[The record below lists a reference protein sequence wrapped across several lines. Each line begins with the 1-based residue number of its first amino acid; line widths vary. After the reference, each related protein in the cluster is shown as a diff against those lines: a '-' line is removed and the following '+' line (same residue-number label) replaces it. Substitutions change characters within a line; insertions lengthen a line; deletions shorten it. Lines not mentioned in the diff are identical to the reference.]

1 MDREPPDGLGG
12 EPRPGGADPR
22 ARELL
27 AARLVDLMSRVALG
41 QQTAFAELYDLTE
54 RRVYGTA
61 LRVLR
66 SPDHA
71 EEVAQEV
78 YAEVWQQAK
87 RYASDKGSVLG
98 WMTMMTHRRAV
109 DRVRSVTAEVSR
121 DERYAAAQDVEVDH
135 VYDDVAQK
143 FEVSRV
149 RGALTSLTEKQREAL
164 QLAYY
169 EGLTQTQIA
178 ESLNVPL
185 GTVKTRIRDA
195 LKHLGKTLG
204 GGNS

>member
-1 MDREPPDGLGG
+1 MDRESPNGLGG
-12 EPRPGGADPR
+12 QPRSGGADPR

-27 AARLVDLMSRVALG
+27 AARLVDLMSKVALG
-41 QQTAFAELYDLTE
+41 QQTAFAELYELTE

-78 YAEVWQQAK
+78 YAEVWTQARK
-87 RYASDKGSVLG
+87 YAADKGSVLG
-98 WMTMMTHRRAV
+98 WMTMMTHRRSV
-109 DRVRSVTAEVSR
+109 DRVRSVTAEVAR
-121 DERYAAAQDVEVDH
+121 DERYAATQDVEVDH
-135 VYDDVAQK
+135 VYDDVALK
-143 FEVSRV
+143 FEAARV
-149 RGALTSLTEKQREAL
+149 RGALTSLTDKQREAL
-164 QLAYY
+164 QLAYF

-178 ESLNVPL
+178 ESLDVPL

-204 GGNS
+204 GSS

>member
-1 MDREPPDGLGG
+1 MDRKVPDGLGG
-12 EPRPGGADPR
+12 APRPGGADPR

-27 AARLVDLMSRVALG
+27 AARLVDLMSKVAQG
-41 QQTAFAELYDLTE
+41 QQTAFAELYELTE

-78 YAEVWQQAK
+78 YAEVWTQARK
-87 RYASDKGSVLG
+87 YASDKGSVLG

-109 DRVRSVTAEVSR
+109 DRVRSVTAEVAR
-121 DERYAAAQDVEVDH
+121 DERYAATQDVEVDH
-135 VYDDVAQK
+135 VYDDVALK
-143 FEVSRV
+143 FEADRV
-149 RGALTSLTEKQREAL
+149 RGALTSLTDKQREAL

-178 ESLNVPL
+178 ESLDVPL

-204 GGNS
+204 GAS

>member
-1 MDREPPDGLGG
+1 
-12 EPRPGGADPR
+12 
-22 ARELL
+22 
-27 AARLVDLMSRVALG
+27 MSRIAVG
-41 QQTAFAELYDLTE
+41 QQSAFAELYELTE

-78 YAEVWQQAK
+78 FAEVWTQSRK
-87 RYASDKGSVLG
+87 YASDKGSVLG

-109 DRVRSVTAEVSR
+109 DRVRSVTAEVAR
-121 DERYAAAQDVEVDH
+121 DERYAATQDAEVDH
-135 VYDDVAQK
+135 VYDDVALK
-143 FEVSRV
+143 FEANRV
-149 RGALTSLTEKQREAL
+149 RGALSSLTDKQREAL

-178 ESLNVPL
+178 ESLDVPL

-204 GGNS
+204 GAS

>member
-1 MDREPPDGLGG
+1 
-12 EPRPGGADPR
+12 
-22 ARELL
+22 
-27 AARLVDLMSRVALG
+27 MSKVAQG
-41 QQTAFAELYDLTE
+41 QQTAFAELYELTE

-78 YAEVWQQAK
+78 YAEVWTHARK
-87 RYASDKGSVLG
+87 YASDKGSVLG
-98 WMTMMTHRRAV
+98 WMTMMTHRRSV

-121 DERYAAAQDVEVDH
+121 DERYAATQDVEVDH
-135 VYDDVAQK
+135 VYDDVASK
-143 FEVSRV
+143 FEAARV
-149 RGALTSLTEKQREAL
+149 RGALGTLTEKQREAL

-169 EGLTQTQIA
+169 DGLTQTQIA

-195 LKHLGKTLG
+195 LKHLGRTLG
-204 GGNS
+204 GASS